1 MSGNRTLSPELLR
14 QLKPYVLGWV
24 TEKVSGGSTP
34 SGEASHNPATLS
46 SYLDDALSVDD
57 YQVLDWLTQSA
68 NKVLAGPASG
78 VAARPTFRALAE
90 ADLPSGIG
98 ANSHVRLHDILGA
111 LDHSVTGSANQIV
124 GLTGINTLGL
134 LTPSVTAG
142 AGLTGGGNPVAGI
155 TLAVGAGDGVTVN
168 ADDVAVKAYN
178 GITIGTDG
186 VSVTPYNGINVEA
199 NGVSVNQ
206 AYTGFDWQAK
216 HTFSQ
221 GLKLANDTNLE
232 IGDDVLL
239 TRLAANTLTLG
250 TGDAL
255 QSPNF
260 MGGVSGWRIEADG
273 SAEFQNAWI
282 RGELHTSVFVA
293 NEMHASGGT
302 IAVLNASTI
311 AEPINAT
318 DNILVSVG
326 STMSLVVQASPG
338 TGLCPFAKGDVIRV
352 KGYLTK

>member
-24 TEKVSGGSTP
+24 TDRISGGSTP
-34 SGEASHNPATLS
+34 SGEASHNPVTLS

-78 VAARPTFRALAE
+78 TAARPTFRALTA
-90 ADLPSGIG
+90 ADMPSGIG
-98 ANSHVRLHDILGA
+98 ANSHTRLHDILGTA
-111 LDHSVTGSANQIV
+111 DHSVTGSANQIV
-124 GLTGINTLGL
+124 GLTSINTLGL

-168 ADDVAVKAYN
+168 ADDVTVKAYN
-178 GITIGTDG
+178 GI
-186 VSVTPYNGINVEA
+186 NVDV

-206 AYTGFDWQAK
+206 AYTGFNWQAK
-216 HTFSQ
+216 HTFSE

>member
-24 TEKVSGGSTP
+24 TDRISGGSTP
-34 SGEASHNPATLS
+34 SGEASHNPVTLS

-68 NKVLAGPASG
+68 NTILAGPASG
-78 VAARPTFRALAE
+78 VAARPTFRALTA

-98 ANSHVRLHDILGA
+98 ANSHTRLHDILGTA
-111 LDHSVTGSANQIV
+111 DHSVTGSANQIV
-124 GLTGINTLGL
+124 GLTSINTLGL

-168 ADDVAVKAYN
+168 ADDVTVKAYN
-178 GITIGTDG
+178 GI
-186 VSVTPYNGINVEA
+186 NVDV

-206 AYTGFDWQAK
+206 AYTGFNWQAK
-216 HTFSQ
+216 HTFSE